1 MLMVADTLKTHHRNG
16 REFPMRF
23 RFAIRDLLW
32 LTVVVALVVAW
43 RVDRSYWQKNW
54 NADHE
59 AIIRQVGDLQ
69 AELTASQARERRLES
84 QLNNAAIKPTW

>member
-1 MLMVADTLKTHHRNG
+1 
-16 REFPMRF
+16 MRL
-23 RFAIRDLLW
+23 RFNIRDLLW
-32 LTVVVALVVAW
+32 LTMVVALMVAW

-59 AIIRQVGDLQ
+59 AIIQQVGDLH

-84 QLNNAAIKPTW
+84 QLKKAAVKPTW